1 MNILDL
7 QDKLKNFSQDQLVRE
22 MQMPTGQMPQ
32 FLLLSE
38 ITRRQKMKNDYAQ
51 QQGREQSTVAQDAIN
66 AAGMPQDTAQQ
77 LAGTMAPQTD
87 MAGNTGA
94 MPQQMMP
101 EAPQPV
107 QGMAGG
113 GIVALQEGGPV
124 ESSPRMFVRNGM
136 IIVVDDEGREIPY
149 GMDPRAEQIATMR
162 DPDAMSRFAI
172 PFDQTP
178 MDARIAEALRP
189 PAPVEAQAPLSTQP
203 ALPALTP
210 EQRLAISSMGMANP
224 PGERIL
230 GAMPDFRTLGADPFA
245 GRFDQ
250 MQSGMGSP
258 LTAAPV
264 GAFGAETSP
273 GAPRSTPQFPD
284 FAGSEVLDRNQVRG
298 IRTLGGGPM
307 VGPVGGPR
315 PTSGA
320 PFSASLSDPRAE
332 QIELMRDP
340 NAMDRFAIPLDQTS
354 EQQRIA
360 EAFRPPAQVP
370 FADRFADR
378 FDQMQG
384 APAPG
389 SIPDMLPVMTA
400 QPFPIGGQGLEG
412 IVPPPAAVPGV
423 TARPLISDIDLI
435 GSDIVGAPESLLP
448 EPPAPGGTTDPD
460 APAAA
465 QPGGPGGGGPG
476 GGGPGGGGPGGGGPG
491 GGGGIAG
498 AAAAAG
504 APSSFEQ
511 ELINML
517 AAREKRAT
525 QDKWLALAQAGM
537 QLMSSNQPTFGGA
550 LGEAGSAG
558 LAALREV
565 APSAEADRLALL
577 GQLEQS
583 RLARQALA
591 ARAAGGGGG
600 GSGGRGRAIPAAA
613 LGALASQMEAVA
625 ERLNGYPPPTPDEQ
639 TRLADQYDALQQQ
652 STMLTNM
659 YISQYLQ
666 PNGPPGA
673 VAGGDPEEYTDVTQ

>member
-66 AAGMPQDTAQQ
+66 AAGMPQGEAQQ

-101 EAPQPV
+101 QAPQPV

-113 GIVALQEGGPV
+113 GIVALAPGGPI
-124 ESSPRMFVRNGM
+124 ESAPRTFVRNGM

-149 GMDPRAEQIATMR
+149 GYAPVSDDYLTLPSQTELDQRYRGGARDAARPLDRMRAG
-162 DPDAMSRFAI
+162 
-172 PFDQTP
+172 
-178 MDARIAEALRP
+178 MDAPSIGDV
-189 PAPVEAQAPLSTQP
+189 PA
-203 ALPALTP
+203 
-210 EQRLAISSMGMANP
+210 I
-224 PGERIL
+224 
-230 GAMPDFRTLGADPFA
+230 GAD
-245 GRFDQ
+245 
-250 MQSGMGSP
+250 
-258 LTAAPV
+258 TAL
-264 GAFGAETSP
+264 
-273 GAPRSTPQFPD
+273 GAPRAASGLDAPFTNRFDRGLPSIPQEDYLTLPSQADLDQRYSDELFGVD
-284 FAGSEVLDRNQVRG
+284 QMRAGMDAPS
-298 IRTLGGGPM
+298 IGGVPAIASD
-307 VGPVGGPR
+307 PAL
-315 PTSGA
+315 GA
-320 PFSASLSDPRAE
+320 PRAAPR
-332 QIELMRDP
+332 MPVPR
-340 NAMDRFAIPLDQTS
+340 
-354 EQQRIA
+354 
-360 EAFRPPAQVP
+360 EAPMQ
-370 FADRFADR
+370 DR
-378 FDQMQG
+378 FDPMQG

-400 QPFPIGGQGLEG
+400 QPFPIVGQGLEG
-412 IVPPPAAVPGV
+412 IVPPPAAVPREAPASIPAYDPFADRFDQTHGVPAGFEPPLTPEQRLAISSMGMANPNPPSAGGEASRGPILAPAAVPGV
-423 TARPLISDIDLI
+423 TDRPLVSDIDLI
-435 GSDIVGAPESLLP
+435 GSDIDGAPESLLP
-448 EPPAPGGTTDPD
+448 PGTVDPG
-460 APAAA
+460 A
-465 QPGGPGGGGPG
+465 PG

-498 AAAAAG
+498 AAG

-511 ELINML
+511 ELIKML

-565 APSAEADRLALL
+565 APSAEADRLELL
-577 GQLEQS
+577 GQIEQS
-583 RLARQALA
+583 RLARQAMA

-600 GSGGRGRAIPAAA
+600 GRGPTLSQLNAYAKYTADTLAA
-613 LGALASQMEAVA
+613 LAGEEGPASRIASLVDQGRNQEALAIQEAVA
-625 ERLNGYPPPTPDEQ
+625 E
-639 TRLADQYDALQQQ
+639 DAAARRAYNDAIRGGG
-652 STMLTNM
+652 SAT
-659 YISQYLQ
+659 S
-666 PNGPPGA
+666 
-673 VAGGDPEEYTDVTQ
+673 GGDPNFLDASANEE